1 MTIKG
6 EKKMTIKEEKN
17 MTIKGEKMKIKGE
30 IAKNWSDSG
39 RE

>member
-30 IAKNWSDSG
+30 IAKN
-39 RE
+39 

>member
-30 IAKNWSDSG
+30 KAKN
-39 RE
+39 